1 MVDLLDPKPGE
12 RVLELAAGLGD
23 TGFLAAARVGPSG
36 RVLSSDL
43 VSEMVVAAERRAAE
57 LGVSN
62 VDFRTLDAEALD
74 LPDRSVDGVLCR
86 YGYMLVPEPA
96 TAFAETARVLRGGGH
111 VAFAVWGTA
120 DENPWAAAIGRALV
134 SSGRMERPDV
144 DAPGPFRL
152 AEPERVRRLVE
163 EAGLELVVQE
173 DVPLA
178 WRYSSFEEYW
188 DVSRDLSRTL
198 SATLAGMS
206 DEDGEDV
213 RADVREALARYRVGD
228 GLALPALSRVALAR
242 RAAT

>member
-1 MVDLLDPKPGE
+1 
-12 RVLELAAGLGD
+12 
-23 TGFLAAARVGPSG
+23 
-36 RVLSSDL
+36 
-43 VSEMVVAAERRAAE
+43 
-57 LGVSN
+57 
-62 VDFRTLDAEALD
+62 
-74 LPDRSVDGVLCR
+74 
-86 YGYMLVPEPA
+86 MLVPEPA

-134 SSGRMERPDV
+134 SSGRMERPDA

-163 EAGLELVVQE
+163 EAGLELLVQE

-198 SATLAGMS
+198 SAALAGMS

-228 GLALPALSRVALAR
+228 GLDLPALSRVALAR